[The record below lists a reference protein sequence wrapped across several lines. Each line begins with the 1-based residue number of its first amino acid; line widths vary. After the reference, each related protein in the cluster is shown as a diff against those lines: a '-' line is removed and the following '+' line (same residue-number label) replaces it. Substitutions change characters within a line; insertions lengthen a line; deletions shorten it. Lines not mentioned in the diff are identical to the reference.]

1 MKRLLTFSLF
11 LFCAVVMSAQIMM
24 KVNVK
29 DATEVEVEDNVI
41 TLPANVV
48 KNITFEKIVPPKV
61 DTTLTVKASNITE
74 TSATIQI
81 DLKPADIVVRKYVI
95 DYGTVEEILAS
106 KKHTKESSQS
116 SVTLNDLEPNTQ
128 YAYYAKAELADGN
141 TLESDI
147 ALFTTSAKKLELS
160 IQFTEVSAAYTKA
173 TVKFFIS
180 GDELEGGEYG
190 LYCSDNKN
198 SLESEANLLAN
209 TAALMENVAYTYNLD
224 NLLEGKTYYLKAFV
238 KTPDG
243 RYAEAT
249 ETFTT
254 SKLAVRFT
262 DVTASYTDATVK
274 FYIDG
279 EALEGGEYGLYYS
292 SDFSSLETEE
302 NLAPNTEAL
311 KGNTTYTYTLS
322 NLSEGTTYYLKAFVK
337 APNGSSAEA
346 SYTFTTRQ
354 PIVYAEPEPVDLGL
368 SVKWASFNLGAVDE
382 TGYGGY
388 FGWGDATGEKTAFRE
403 GFYAPGIRNTGIRG
417 NVEYD
422 IAAAKLGGH
431 WRLPTPD
438 EVQELLQKCNSVRTT
453 KNGVPGALLT
463 GIGSKKENTIF
474 IPFAGYRQDS
484 KSWDFNEYA
493 FLWTDSINQAEEA
506 YIVRFIPG
514 SCILTTTGKAN
525 LATIRA
531 VWDDGTGSEPEPEI
545 PDLSKTAKEGT
556 ENNQTTG
563 AIPEDGVD
571 MGGKVKWARWNVGC
585 MTPAGGIGRYYAWG
599 ATTEQDS
606 YTKADY
612 ASNPYYDVP
621 REEIAGGVISSDNDV
636 AVQLWGD
643 GWRMPTA
650 GEFAALYVTCD
661 AKWTTENG
669 VEGYLLTSR
678 ETGNSI
684 FFPAAGYKDGTST
697 MHTGVE
703 GRYWTSSI
711 FVTDNEIQKRE
722 SSNCFNFFKD
732 AIQPQNAIFERYEG
746 LQIRPVRDK

>member
-81 DLKPADIVVRKYVI
+81 DLKPADIAVRRYVI
-95 DYGTVEEILAS
+95 DYGTVEEILTN
-106 KKHTKESSQS
+106 KKHTKEITQS
-116 SVTLNDLEPNTQ
+116 SVTLNDLEPNTT

-141 TLESDI
+141 TLESDM
-147 ALFTTSAKKLELS
+147 AQFTTSAKKLDLS
-160 IQFTEVSAAYTKA
+160 IRFTEVNAAYTSA
-173 TVKFFIS
+173 TIKFFIS
-180 GDELEGGEYG
+180 GDELEGGDYG

-198 SLESEANLLAN
+198 SLESEANLLPN
-209 TAALMENVAYTYNLD
+209 TVALRGNATYTYALNNLS
-224 NLLEGKTYYLKAFV
+224 EGKTYYLKAFV

-243 RYAEAT
+243 RYAEVT

-262 DVTASYTDATVK
+262 DVTVSYTDATVK
-274 FYIDG
+274 FAIDG

-292 SDFSSLETEE
+292 SDLSSLETEE

-311 KGNTTYTYTLS
+311 KGNTTYTYTLD

-368 SVKWASFNLGAVDE
+368 SVKWASFNMGATTE

-388 FGWGDATGEKTAFRE
+388 FGWGDATGEETRYRD
-403 GFYAPGIRNTGIRG
+403 GYYAPGIRDTGIRG
-417 NVEYD
+417 DVNYD
-422 IAAAKLGGH
+422 IATAKWGGH

-438 EVQELLQKCNSVRTT
+438 EVLELQRCNPVRTT
-453 KNGVPGALLT
+453 KNGVPGVLLT
-463 GIGSKKENTIF
+463 GIGSKSDNTIF
-474 IPFAGYRQDS
+474 IPLAGYHQADQ
-484 KSWDFNEYA
+484 A
-493 FLWTDSINQAEEA
+493 FEFQQFAYLWTDSIDITEQA
-506 YIVRFIPG
+506 YCVRLP
-514 SCILTTTGKAN
+514 STSTLTYTAISKAK
-525 LATIRA
+525 LFTIRA
-531 VWDDGTGSEPEPEI
+531 VWDDGAGSEPEPEI

-556 ENNQTTG
+556 ENNPTTG

-585 MTPAGGIGRYYAWG
+585 MTPTGGAGRYYAWG

-643 GWRMPTA
+643 GWRMPTS
-650 GEFAALYVTCD
+650 GEFAELYANCD
-661 AKWTTENG
+661 KKWTTENG

-678 ETGNSI
+678 ENGKSI
-684 FFPAAGYKDGTST
+684 FFPAVGYKNGTST
-697 MHTGVE
+697 MHDGVE

-711 FVTDNEIQKRE
+711 FVTDSETMKRE
-722 SSNCFNFFKD
+722 ASTCFNFYKD
-732 AIQPQNAIFERYEG
+732 LVSPQNTSLDRYKG